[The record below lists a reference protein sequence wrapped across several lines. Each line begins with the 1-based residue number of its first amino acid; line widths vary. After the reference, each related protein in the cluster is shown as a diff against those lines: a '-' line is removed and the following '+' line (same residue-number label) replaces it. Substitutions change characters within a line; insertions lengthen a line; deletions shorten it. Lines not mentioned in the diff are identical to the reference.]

1 MAQPPE
7 GYKLSRAALRD
18 RFGSR
23 SIDARAK
30 QSANDM
36 TPSGRQ
42 KYFEQQY
49 ASKGPARALDMATSA
64 RDAEWNKQFPFQ
76 IEETPTP
83 IKVSN
88 FQPPQV
94 PNANNM
100 FASPEDISSMVQAG
114 ATGRVQT
121 PYGPVTLGLLP
132 ETQNGPEA
140 FAPFLPQTNSPLSS
154 FSTPNRMFRQPNK
167 WSTSLFG

>member
-18 RFGSR
+18 RYGSR

-30 QSANDM
+30 QSPLDS
-36 TPSGRQ
+36 TPSGREARVLQ
-42 KYFEQQY
+42 AGGTPQEAAQFSAEQFRSQF
-49 ASKGPARALDMATSA
+49 SPA
-64 RDAEWNKQFPFQ
+64 QQ
-76 IEETPTP
+76 IVNQQP
-83 IKVSN
+83 IRVSN
-88 FQPPQV
+88 FQPPQM

>member
-1 MAQPPE
+1 MAQEAP
-7 GYKLSRAALRD
+7 YKLSRSSLRD

-23 SIDARAK
+23 AIDARTK
-30 QSANDM
+30 YSAQDD
-36 TPSGRQ
+36 TPSARQGRVLAAGGTQ
-42 KYFEQQY
+42 RQ
-49 ASKGPARALDMATSA
+49 A
-64 RDAEWNKQFPFQ
+64 RDADLAAFDEKFRNQAPAQ
-76 IEETPTP
+76 VLPQ

-88 FQPPQV
+88 FQPPQM